1 MPTKMAGRTPLRI
14 GQHGKI
20 SRTYV
25 GEGVWEAKCR
35 YRDTDGVTRQ
45 VRRRGPPNEYDR
57 YGKLAEG
64 MLIESLAERRPP
76 TDEIGPDTSIMT
88 LVEAHLDR
96 LTEDGR
102 SAATQDTY
110 KLVANK
116 LRAKLGGVR
125 IAEANPGRIDTVL
138 RAMTNTHGP
147 GMARQA
153 KTILSG
159 ALHLA
164 VMANALAGNPVR
176 DVAVIKSKRP
186 PKGAPALSVEQLR
199 DLLAGLRSSDYCRQY
214 DLADPFTLLIATG
227 LRRGEL
233 LGLRW
238 GDYDEARGTL
248 AVCGKVVRVTGK
260 GLVRDEET
268 KTAAGRRTI
277 ALPRF
282 AIETLAARR
291 KLPYLG
297 EHPTIMF
304 PSTAGTWR
312 DPNNF
317 GRDWRRVRVELGFP
331 EVTTHSFRKSVAT
344 LIDDRGFS
352 ARISADQLGHARPSM
367 TQDRYM
373 ARGKL
378 HTEVAEALD
387 DAISGAKA
395 LHASNGEGTNSL

>member
-1 MPTKMAGRTPLRI
+1 MAGRTPLRI
-14 GQHGKI
+14 GQRGKI

-45 VRRRGPPNEYDR
+45 VRRRSPADEHDR

-64 MLIESLAERRPP
+64 LLIEALADRRPP
-76 TDEIGPDTSIMT
+76 TDEIGPDTAVMT
-88 LVEAHLDR
+88 LVEAHLNR
-96 LTEDGR
+96 LAEDGR
-102 SAATQDTY
+102 SPSTQDTY
-110 KLVANK
+110 KLVAGK

-125 IAEANPGRIDTVL
+125 IAEANPARIDAVL

-147 GMARQA
+147 GMARQS

-159 ALHLA
+159 ALQLA
-164 VMANALAGNPVR
+164 VMANVLAGNPVR
-176 DVAVIKSKRP
+176 DVAAIRSQRP
-186 PKGAPALSVEQLR
+186 PKGAPVLSVEQLR
-199 DLLAGLRSSDYCRQY
+199 DLLVGLRSSDYCREY
-214 DLADPFTLLIATG
+214 DLADPFTLLVATG

-238 GDYDEARGTL
+238 SDYDEMAGTL
-248 AVCGKVVRVTGK
+248 AICGKVVRVTGK
-260 GLVRDEET
+260 GLVRGDET

-277 ALPRF
+277 ALPLF
-282 AIETLAARR
+282 AIDMLAARR
-291 KLPYLG
+291 SLPYFG

-317 GRDWRRVRVELGFP
+317 GRDWRRVRSELGAP
-331 EVTTHSFRKSVAT
+331 NVTTHSFRKSVAT

-373 ARGKL
+373 ARGKV
-378 HTEVAEALD
+378 HIAVAEALD
-387 DAISGAKA
+387 DAISGAKP
-395 LHASNGEGTNSL
+395 LHGPAGTTKNGL